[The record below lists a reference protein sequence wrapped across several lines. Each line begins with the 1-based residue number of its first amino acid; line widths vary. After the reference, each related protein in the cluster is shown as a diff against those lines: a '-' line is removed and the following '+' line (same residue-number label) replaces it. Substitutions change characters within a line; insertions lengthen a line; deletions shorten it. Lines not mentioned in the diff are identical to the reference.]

1 MGLVPELGNLLMT
14 AFRQPDCTGVD
25 QRHHINA
32 WEMYEV
38 SCFYRMFRLRSS
50 IISSVRILLRSLRKF
65 LNFIL
70 ALKSDLYGR
79 RKHEREWGRPSQGS
93 KQQWK
98 LTHNNCHH
106 QGYNPCGFQTTDF
119 SSDVCFHHLTPL
131 EWAQTTE
138 ISMAI
143 VAAGRC
149 RLFERRRV
157 TRTHTQRRER
167 DFKGLSQTMKTRD
180 FVHLQYYSLIRHLLS
195 IFCGPGFI

>member
-1 MGLVPELGNLLMT
+1 MFVFFCGLFGNFLILFWLWKAT
-14 AFRQPDCTGVD
+14 CT
-25 QRHHINA
+25 HP
-32 WEMYEV
+32 
-38 SCFYRMFRLRSS
+38 
-50 IISSVRILLRSLRKF
+50 
-65 LNFIL
+65 
-70 ALKSDLYGR
+70 YGR

-157 TRTHTQRRER
+157 TRTHTHRGER
-167 DFKGLSQTMKTRD
+167 DFKGLSQTIKREILCTYSIIPLYVICYLS
-180 FVHLQYYSLIRHLLS
+180 FVVQVLFNCGTLIYLQYLMMWCVHDVS
-195 IFCGPGFI
+195 